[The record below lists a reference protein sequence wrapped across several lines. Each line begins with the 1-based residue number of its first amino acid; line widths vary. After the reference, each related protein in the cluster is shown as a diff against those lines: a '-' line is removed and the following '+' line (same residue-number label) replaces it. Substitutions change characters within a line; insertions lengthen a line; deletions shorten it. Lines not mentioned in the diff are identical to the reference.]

1 MAAVLSVMNGED
13 IPVYYSVRIMNE
25 IEYFAKSIE
34 NLFQFDSISWI
45 VSVELIRD
53 TNYKENKLNGS
64 VIIFWE
70 TDFKNAM
77 KGISASSILF

>member
-45 VSVELIRD
+45 VSVDLIRD
-53 TNYKENKLNGS
+53 TNYKENN
-64 VIIFWE
+64 IIFWE